1 MSGPARIERDS
12 DMNNVASIETLLEE
26 LNDSDVT
33 CNFRDL
39 GRSVSTLESA
49 ETSSDFLGELG
60 DAIEQAEELLKN
72 LRALKTAVS
81 P

>member
-1 MSGPARIERDS
+1 VAEIERDS
-12 DMNNVASIETLLEE
+12 DMTNVASIETLLEE

-33 CNFRDL
+33 CNIRDL
-39 GRSVSTLESA
+39 GRSFSTLESA
-49 ETSSDFLGELG
+49 ETSSDFLGELA